1 MTTEGLNLMDDYRHP
16 PMPEDSGQRL
26 EGLKNLTGLDNGYPP
41 PSLPQDLHIRLRRLE
56 DRSGTS
62 LEEMAL
68 AAGLPARRGH
78 LWRIGRPPS
87 EEELRAIVRFAG
99 VVPGGVAVLL
109 LDASHPWPV
118 QE

>member
-1 MTTEGLNLMDDYRHP
+1 MTRDPRHCQA
-16 PMPEDSGQRL
+16 S
-26 EGLKNLTGLDNGYPP
+26 LDRRYPP

-87 EEELRAIVRFAG
+87 DDELRAIVRFASA
-99 VVPGGVAVLL
+99 VPGGVAVLL
-109 LDASHPWPV
+109 LDSSNSWPV
-118 QE
+118 RE